1 MSDLNEELSRA
12 LKDTDEVAAPAR
24 EASAETLPRAKKK
37 TNLGLLAGLL
47 AVAAGVVTLFLVGFK
62 EAAIYAMPTDE
73 VVAKAETLKGKRLR
87 VDGLL
92 VPGTL
97 KEVKSCEYH
106 FTMQKNDKELPV
118 RYAKCVLPDTFRDRP
133 EGGVEVTVEGELTKG
148 QTSFEANL
156 VMAKCA
162 SKYDPATHEGG
173 ECARQHEVRPVGCS
187 QADDSPSLRCRR
199 AIVLGRVRLE
209 RRPSRSPSGRRE
221 PECDDLHVERARG
234 AHR

>member
-162 SKYDPATHEGG
+162 SKYDPSTHEMVMPDGTRTKA
-173 ECARQHEVRPVGCS
+173 ENVPAS
-187 QADDSPSLRCRR
+187 MK
-199 AIVLGRVRLE
+199 
-209 RRPSRSPSGRRE
+209 SGQ
-221 PECDDLHVERARG
+221 
-234 AHR
+234 